1 MKNQWTHFFYGVIK
15 VTITGRGTERFIN
28 DCIRKDVPVWNVRR
42 EEGAVSF
49 FIRLKDVHAI
59 RAAARK
65 NECKCSLKKVS
76 GLPFLIQKSL
86 KNSGFVI
93 GFALFFTVILLLSN
107 MIWGID
113 IKGAKPSTEHL
124 IKKELD
130 AMGVKVGKLQFFTLD
145 PDSIQK
151 NLTNNIKEL
160 TWVGVELKG
169 TNYHF
174 EVVEKNEPEKITYSS
189 PQHIVARKKA
199 IITKMYVE
207 KGQPAVSI
215 NEHVKKGQLLVS
227 GIIGNENNQQK
238 VAAKAEILG
247 ETWYRSEAEVPIH
260 TTFNVFSGDDKR
272 KYYLELGSWQLQV
285 WGFKQDMFKDFEVE
299 EDIRSVKFLNWN
311 LPIGYGKKIYRE
323 KEVVKRSYTNEE
335 ARTAALEL
343 GKKELL
349 NELGEEA
356 EIKGQKVLHQ
366 TNENGKVKL
375 TVLYQVIE
383 NIVKTTPIV
392 QGD

>member
-1 MKNQWTHFFYGVIK
+1 MKNQWMHFFYGVIK
-15 VTITGRGTERFIN
+15 VTIKGRGTERFIN

-42 EEGAVSF
+42 EGEAVSF

-59 RAAARK
+59 RAAARN

-76 GLPFLIQKSL
+76 GLPFLVQKSL

-93 GFALFFTVILLLSN
+93 GFVLFFTVILLLSN

-124 IKKELD
+124 IRKELD
-130 AMGVKVGKLQFFTLD
+130 AMGVKPGKLQFLTLD

-174 EVVEKNEPEKITYSS
+174 EVVEKNEPEKISYSS
-189 PQHIVARKKA
+189 PQHIVAKKKA

-207 KGQPAVSI
+207 KGQPAVTI
-215 NEHVKKGQLLVS
+215 NEHVKKGQMLVS
-227 GIIGNENNQQK
+227 GLIGNEKNQQK

-247 ETWYRSEAEVPIH
+247 ETWYQAEVVVPIK
-260 TTFNVFSGDDKR
+260 TTFNVFSGDEKR
-272 KYYLELGSWQLQV
+272 KYYLEVGSWQLQV
-285 WGFKQDMFKDFEVE
+285 WGFKQDMFTKSEVE
-299 EDIRSVKFLNWN
+299 EDIRSIKFLKWE

-323 KEVVKRSYTNEE
+323 KEIVTRTYNKEG
-335 ARTAALEL
+335 ARKAGLEQ
-343 GKKELL
+343 GKKKLM

-356 EIKGQKVLHQ
+356 EIKGQKVLHE